1 MPPPTKPSKS
11 ALPIGVFDSGV
22 GGLTVLRALR
32 EELPSESL
40 LYLGDTARL
49 PYGTKSANT
58 VARYAIQAAGHLV
71 DRGIKLLVV
80 ACNTA
85 SALALDELTAAFSDI
100 PVLGV
105 VEPGAEAA
113 VRESRSGRIVVL
125 ATESTARHGA
135 YERAIR
141 QRRPDADVVSKGC
154 SVFVSLAEEG
164 WAHGPVAELVAHE
177 YLDDVLRA
185 HRPDCLVL
193 GCTHFP
199 VLAETIR
206 LVAGEG
212 VALVD
217 SAATTAVA
225 VRRELALRG
234 IAAPEGTAGA
244 LHLFATD
251 SPERFH
257 RVAERFLPNGILPG
271 HVELVD
277 LSR

>member
-1 MPPPTKPSKS
+1 MADPEARTS
-11 ALPIGVFDSGV
+11 ALPIGVS
-22 GGLTVLRALR
+22 TRASAGSPCSAPCAR
-32 EELPSESL
+32 LPNEAL
-40 LYLGDTARL
+40 LYLGDTAPALRNEEREHGRATRSRRRAISWSGASSCLSWPGNLRL
-49 PYGTKSANT
+49 GP
-58 VARYAIQAAGHLV
+58 
-71 DRGIKLLVV
+71 D
-80 ACNTA
+80 
-85 SALALDELTAAFSDI
+85 DELTAAFADI

-113 VRESRSGRIVVL
+113 VRASRSGRIVVPPRKHR
-125 ATESTARHGA
+125 AKRRVR
-135 YERAIR
+135 RAIR

-177 YLDDVLRA
+177 YLDDVLRS

-199 VLAETIR
+199 VLADTIR
-206 LVAGEG
+206 HVAGEG

-225 VRRELALRG
+225 VRTELARRG
-234 IAAPEGTAGA
+234 ITTASETEGTM
-244 LHLFATD
+244 HLFATD

-257 RVAERFLPNGILPG
+257 RVAQRFLPNGLLPQG
-271 HVELVD
+271 VELVD